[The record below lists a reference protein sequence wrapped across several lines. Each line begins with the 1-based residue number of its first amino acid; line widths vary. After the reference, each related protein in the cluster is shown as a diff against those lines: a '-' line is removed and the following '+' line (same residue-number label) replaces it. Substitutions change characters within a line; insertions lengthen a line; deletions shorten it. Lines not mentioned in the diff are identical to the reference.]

1 MLTQFKLFRDRWP
14 LGDISRRIYLRGQG
28 QVCRQ
33 INRQVWER
41 VFMRVEGNIWDLGM
55 ETVQP
60 QVKQALQQESF

>member
-1 MLTQFKLFRDRWP
+1 MITQFKLFRRRWP
-14 LGDISRRIYLRGQG
+14 LCDISRHIYLRGQD
-28 QVCRQ
+28 QVRPQ

-41 VFMRVEGNIWDLGM
+41 VFMRVECNVWDLGM